1 MLVKGK
7 ITQWDDAKG
16 FGFIQP
22 LLKGERVF
30 LHMTG
35 LQNRSRR
42 PVVGEVVTYS
52 VAKDVQG
59 RLQAQQVTYAG
70 EKYKLKAAKTASRWP
85 LILILLFAALLI
97 GAVVTVELPLYILM
111 IYVAMSIICY
121 LTYWLD
127 KRKSLAG
134 QWRIQEST
142 LQLMALLCGWPGAL
156 LAQSYL
162 RHKSQK
168 RAFLT
173 VFYLAALANISA
185 VLWLHSQKLLPAQL
199 VVY

>member
-22 LLKGERVF
+22 QLKGERVF

-52 VAKDVQG
+52 VAKDAQG

-70 EKYKLKAAKTASRWP
+70 EKRKLKAAKTASRWP
-85 LILILLFAALLI
+85 LILVLLFAALLV
-97 GAVVTVELPLYILM
+97 GAVVTAELPLYIPI
-111 IYVAMSIICY
+111 IYGAMSIVSY
-121 LTYWLD
+121 LTYWWD
-127 KRKSLAG
+127 KRKALAG

-142 LQLMALLCGWPGAL
+142 LQLMALLGGWPGAL

-168 RAFLT
+168 RAFLA
-173 VFYLAALANISA
+173 VFYLAALANISV
-185 VLWLHSQKLLPAQL
+185 VLWLHNQNLLPAQL

>member
-7 ITQWDDAKG
+7 ISRWDDAKG

-52 VAKDVQG
+52 VVKDAQG
-59 RLQAQQVTYAG
+59 RPQAQQVTYAG
-70 EKYKLKAAKTASRWP
+70 EKRKLKAAKTASRWP
-85 LILILLFAALLI
+85 LILVLLFAALLV
-97 GAVVTVELPLYILM
+97 GAVVTAELPLYIPM
-111 IYVAMSIICY
+111 IYAAMSIICY
-121 LTYWLD
+121 LTYWWD
-127 KRKSLAG
+127 KRKAQAG
-134 QWRIQEST
+134 QWRIKEST
-142 LQLMALLCGWPGAL
+142 LQLMALLGGWPGAL

-168 RAFLT
+168 RAFLA

-185 VLWLHSQKLLPAQL
+185 VLWLHNQNLLPAQL

>member
-42 PVVGEVVTYS
+42 PLVGEVVTYS
-52 VAKDVQG
+52 VAKDAQG

-70 EKYKLKAAKTASRWP
+70 EKRKLKAAKTASRWP
-85 LILILLFAALLI
+85 LILVLLFAALLV
-97 GAVVTVELPLYILM
+97 GAVVTAELPLYIPI
-111 IYVAMSIICY
+111 IYGAMSIVSY
-121 LTYWLD
+121 LTYWWD
-127 KRKSLAG
+127 KRKALAG

-142 LQLMALLCGWPGAL
+142 LQLMALLGGWPGAL

-168 RAFLT
+168 RAFRT

-185 VLWLHSQKLLPAQL
+185 VLWLHNQNLLPAQL